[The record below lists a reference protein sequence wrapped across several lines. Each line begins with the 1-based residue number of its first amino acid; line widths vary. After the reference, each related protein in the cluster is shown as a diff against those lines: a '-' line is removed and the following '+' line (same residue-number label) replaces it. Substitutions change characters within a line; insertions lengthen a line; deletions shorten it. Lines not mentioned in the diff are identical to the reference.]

1 MLVPCCKSEFPS
13 ALQALRTKPRHF
25 VRLMP
30 LSLNISRNSAS
41 LIPANH
47 SSLGR
52 KKLSSPLDEELSV
65 FSSSREGKLFGWNS
79 SRVVIGARRFQGQT
93 SWQISQPKT

>member
-13 ALQALRTKPRHF
+13 ALQALRTKPRHL
-25 VRLMP
+25 VRLME

-52 KKLSSPLDEELSV
+52 RRLSPSADGAVPTFPSSGEEKTL
-65 FSSSREGKLFGWNS
+65 GWNS
-79 SRVVIGARRFQGQT
+79 SRAAIGARRFQGQT
-93 SWQISQPKT
+93 SWQISQP